1 MNQMDI
7 DNIHQHLYNITRALD
22 KVRSILVE
30 HGWEE
35 ALDAETAAP
44 EPQNAERVAS
54 PPLRSFLLSAV
65 DCETLRWAL
74 EAHMRN
80 LHKLGYEAKH
90 LPHGDLLGD
99 LCIAQELYDRFGTS
113 HE

>member
-1 MNQMDI
+1 M
-7 DNIHQHLYNITRALD
+7 A
-22 KVRSILVE
+22 E
-30 HGWEE
+30 HGGEQ

-44 EPQNAERVAS
+44 EPQNAAS
-54 PPLRSFLLSAV
+54 PPPRSFLLSAM

-99 LCIAQELYDRFGTS
+99 LRIAQELYDRFGTDKP
-113 HE
+113 